1 MNAAELPAPQIGR
14 ILVAA
19 GLLTEEQLALALEE
33 QEQTGKRL
41 GEIVVRRGFM
51 SGPAL
56 ANALAEQHGGV
67 LKTEY
72 GFASGL
78 GGVAAR
84 RAASESGAPI
94 SPLRPPGAAEVP
106 QLRTV
111 EPLATPTPQPE
122 PEAGAHQERDEP
134 VVELEAPVE
143 PTAPVEAVQP
153 LLRPADSPTPTADP
167 DPEPESTLVEEPTP
181 QPEPEDGAHEERDEP
196 VVELEAPVELT
207 APVEAVQPLLG
218 PADSPTAAA
227 DLDPEPEPAL
237 VEEPTPE
244 PEPEEATAMP
254 DAPVETIRPPTPV
267 EPLRPPAPPEPIQP
281 LLRPVELPPPALEAE
296 PEPEIEPE
304 PEPPVAETPAAV
316 AWFEPEP
323 ASDVESEPEPEP
335 APGLTAVEAV
345 APTVVP
351 EPEHD
356 PEPVSFE
363 PPAITAVPEPVE
375 RAFAPEPHA
384 EPEPENQPEPEAEL
398 APAAVVPD
406 DRDALIE
413 ALRERLDAQEREIA
427 DLREQLEH
435 ERTQRDVQVHVWSE
449 EQPSPEPPAAPSQPE
464 SYLLCVPTPAGY
476 VLLDREGVLPKVGEP
491 AEVPE
496 QDGSFTVTKVV
507 RLPRNGRP
515 CAYLQRA

>member
-1 MNAAELPAPQIGR
+1 
-14 ILVAA
+14 
-19 GLLTEEQLALALEE
+19 
-33 QEQTGKRL
+33 
-41 GEIVVRRGFM
+41 
-51 SGPAL
+51 
-56 ANALAEQHGGV
+56 V

-84 RAASESGAPI
+84 RAAPESGASI
-94 SPLRPPGAAEVP
+94 SPLRPPDAAEVP

-111 EPLATPTPQPE
+111 EPPATPTPQPE

-153 LLRPADSPTPTADP
+153 LLRPADSPTPAADP
-167 DPEPESTLVEEPTP
+167 E
-181 QPEPEDGAHEERDEP
+181 
-196 VVELEAPVELT
+196 
-207 APVEAVQPLLG
+207 
-218 PADSPTAAA
+218 
-227 DLDPEPEPAL
+227 PEPEPAL

-244 PEPEEATAMP
+244 PEPEEPTAMP

-281 LLRPVELPPPALEAE
+281 LLRPVELPQPALEAE

-304 PEPPVAETPAAV
+304 PAPPVAETPAAV

-345 APTVVP
+345 APTVAP
-351 EPEHD
+351 EPEPD
-356 PEPVSFE
+356 PEPVSFG

-375 RAFAPEPHA
+375 QAFAPEPHG
-384 EPEPENQPEPEAEL
+384 EPEPENQPEPDTEL

-435 ERTQRDVQVHVWSE
+435 ERTHRDVQVHVWSE

>member
-1 MNAAELPAPQIGR
+1 VNAAELPAPQIGR

-153 LLRPADSPTPTADP
+153 LLRPADSPTPAADP
-167 DPEPESTLVEEPTP
+167 E
-181 QPEPEDGAHEERDEP
+181 
-196 VVELEAPVELT
+196 
-207 APVEAVQPLLG
+207 
-218 PADSPTAAA
+218 
-227 DLDPEPEPAL
+227 PEPEPAL